1 LPASSRQ
8 ETEEEIKEVVY
19 TPFVELSDGRLA
31 EQAWDG
37 IEPLYLLYDP
47 ETDKVTRVEYVED
60 DGVEY
65 YPVDNDEVKV
75 ELTLFP
81 TTAFDYESDEQLF
94 KDIIEFLNRWHE
106 APSERDRKLDAL
118 YVLLT
123 YVYDLLPRV
132 PYRRMLGA
140 LGRGKSAWL
149 KTVGYICY
157 RPIKL
162 AGCDTDKAIV
172 RRLNTWRG
180 TALID
185 EADFGDSSLYAFI
198 TKILNLGY
206 DREIGYYQRCDD
218 DDSTKTITY
227 NVFGPK
233 LLACRAPYKDA
244 ALESRCITT
253 VAKEKT
259 KPMPLARM
267 ERFHTEAELLRGQLI
282 LWRFRHYWPLK
293 EKVKILEKPEFEQ
306 ELKLQRVTSRIK
318 EVLAPLCLIS
328 DAFKADVTQLAYE
341 LDEELRSSREFQ
353 LEIEFGEALLK
364 IMDEAEEDGDE
375 TRRGDDTYRTPS
387 TLKAYLNPEGQT
399 SNEQEEVTLRIPL
412 VKIARTILDDPEADR
427 SEVSGLARSL
437 SRMIRSRLGFKV
449 IQGHGRRRY
458 VEIPPSYLR
467 TVTTLL
473 SVTIPKRKVITIE

>member
-1 LPASSRQ
+1 LPASSKQ
-8 ETEEEIKEVVY
+8 ETEEEVKEVVY

-47 ETDKVTRVEYVED
+47 ETDKVERVEYVED
-60 DGVEY
+60 DGVQY
-65 YPVDNDEVKV
+65 FPVDNDEVKV

-106 APSERDRKLDAL
+106 APTERDRKLDAL

-267 ERFHTEAELLRGQLI
+267 ERFHNEAELLRNQLI

-293 EKVKILEKPEFEQ
+293 EKVKVLEKSEFEE
-306 ELKLQRVTSRIK
+306 ELGLQHVTSRIK
-318 EVLAPLCLIS
+318 EVLAPLCLINE
-328 DAFKADVTQLAYE
+328 DFKEDIAQLAYE
-341 LDEELRSSREFQ
+341 LDEELLSSREFQ
-353 LEIEFGEALLK
+353 LEVEFAEAVLK
-364 IMDEAEEDGDE
+364 IMDE
-375 TRRGDDTYRTPS
+375 TRESGECGECGESHLGRGP
-387 TLKAYLNPEGQT
+387 LKAYLQLGDE
-399 SNEQEEVTLRIPL
+399 NEENRDFIIRVPL
-412 VKIARTILDDPEADR
+412 AKIARTILDDPEADR
-427 SEVSGLARSL
+427 NEVKGLARRL
-437 SRMIRSRLGFKV
+437 SKMVRTRFGFKV
-449 IQGHGRRRY
+449 VQGHARKNY
-458 VEIPPSYLR
+458 VEIPGASYS
-467 TVTTLL
+467 TFTKFTKY
-473 SVTIPKRKVITIE
+473 TIPKRKVITIE